1 MLTEERVNE
10 VTGRI
15 PGCLKA
21 EQRGKDVLILR
32 RLDRP
37 RRRIDGRMA
46 QYELEYR
53 WLSNS
58 ADLTCV
64 LGNELSYWRPSEIEG
79 WENESLFDI
88 FRLFP

>member
-1 MLTEERVNE
+1 MRTEERVNE
-10 VTGRI
+10 VTERI

-21 EQRGKDVLILR
+21 EQRGNDVLILR

-37 RRRIDGRMA
+37 RRRIDGKMA
-46 QYELEYR
+46 NLELDYR
-53 WLSNS
+53 WLS
-58 ADLTCV
+58 DPVVLTSV
-64 LGNELSYWRPSEIEG
+64 LGNELSYWRPGEIEG